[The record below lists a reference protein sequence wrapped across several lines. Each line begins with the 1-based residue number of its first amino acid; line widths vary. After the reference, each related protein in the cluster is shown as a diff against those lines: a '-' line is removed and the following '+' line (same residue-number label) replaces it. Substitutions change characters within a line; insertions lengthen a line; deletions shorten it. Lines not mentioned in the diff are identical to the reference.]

1 MAVLIDVGILVLC
14 ATIAGV
20 LANRVRVPPVL
31 GLLLIGAIVGP
42 NFLALVSQS
51 DTVELFSE
59 IGATLLLFA
68 IGVEF
73 SMSKLAK
80 LGIRVLG
87 IAVAKLAVIFFLS
100 FQLAS
105 LLGFSSI
112 GALYVGAIL
121 AITSTALMI
130 KIVEQKALLSREE
143 VPLLIATLIIE
154 DLFAVF
160 AMAVFSGLGDG
171 GASTRGLAYSITFSI
186 LALIVAYAVLMKVLG
201 WVLDYFIKYQA
212 AETTTLLALG
222 VGVGF
227 SYFAQIIG
235 LAPSI
240 GAFLAGSMI
249 ASLPKGTLLEKSIHP
264 FVLAFSSIFFLSIGM
279 LINFSS
285 IQQNLLVIAVLVI
298 ANLLFKFMGTYSSTY
313 LFGFS
318 SKQSFFAGLA
328 MLPVGEFSLL
338 IAKQGTPVVGF
349 DLIGF
354 TSATV
359 FFSTLASALLI
370 GKFESLNNLFVRFVP
385 KPVRNTAVEASYS
398 FSEAISSIDSA
409 GKTSFGAVRQ
419 NLRFWVA
426 GVIALVFGALA
437 KFIPALAQARML
449 GFTITQLAMLAAA
462 LSFAFGIHKS
472 VVWMA
477 RSQTKSVERFSKI
490 VSLLAFML
498 VLPFIAS
505 SFESGAGRQTETVLL
520 MFAGIITLYALYSV
534 TQKNKGSAAGRE
546 RGVLFFKK

>member
-87 IAVAKLAVIFFLS
+87 IAIAKLAIVFFLS

-105 LLGFSSI
+105 LLGFSNI
-112 GALYVGAIL
+112 GALYIGAIL

-130 KIVEQKALLSREE
+130 KIVEQKALLSRDE

-160 AMAVFSGLGDG
+160 ALAVFSGLGDG

-186 LALIVAYAVLMKVLG
+186 LALIAAYAVVMKVLG

-227 SYFAQIIG
+227 SYFAQLIG

-249 ASLPKGTLLEKSIHP
+249 ASMPKGSLLEKSIHP
-264 FVLAFSSIFFLSIGM
+264 FVLAFSSIFFLSVGM

-285 IQQNLLVIAVLVI
+285 LQQNLLVIGVLVI
-298 ANLLFKFMGTYSSTY
+298 ANLLFKFIGTYSSTY

-318 SKQSFFAGLA
+318 SKQSFFAGMA

-359 FFSTLASALLI
+359 FFSTLATALWLD
-370 GKFESLNNLFVRFVP
+370 KFESLNNLFVRFVP
-385 KPVRNTAVEASYS
+385 KPLRNTAVEASYS

-419 NLRFWVA
+419 NLRYWVV
-426 GVIALVFGALA
+426 GVIALIFGAVA
-437 KFIPALAQARML
+437 KFTPALAQVKIL
-449 GFTITQLAMLAAA
+449 GLAITQLAMLAAA
-462 LSFAFGIHKS
+462 LAFAFGIHKS
-472 VVWMA
+472 IVWMA
-477 RSQTKSVERFSKI
+477 RTPTKSVERFSKT
-490 VSLLAFML
+490 VSLMVFML

-505 SFESGAGRQTETVLL
+505 SFGSGAGQAEIVLL
-520 MFAGIITLYALYSV
+520 TFAGAIALYVLYS
-534 TQKNKGSAAGRE
+534 SAGKRTAEKKE

>member
-419 NLRFWVA
+419 NLRFWAA
-426 GVIALVFGALA
+426 GVLALVFGAMA
-437 KFIPALAQARML
+437 KFVPALAQARML

>member
-1 MAVLIDVGILVLC
+1 MAVLVDVGILVLC
-14 ATIAGV
+14 ATVAGV
-20 LANRVRVPPVL
+20 IANRFRVPPVL

-51 DTVELFSE
+51 ETVELFSE

-87 IAVAKLAVIFFLS
+87 IAVAKLAIIFFLS

-105 LLGFSSI
+105 LLGFSNV
-112 GALYVGAIL
+112 GALYIGAIL

-130 KIVEQKALLSREE
+130 KIVEQKNYLSRGE
-143 VPLLIATLIIE
+143 VPILIATLIIE

-160 AMAVFSGLGDG
+160 ALAVFSGLGDG
-171 GASTRGLAYSITFSI
+171 GVSTRTLAYSITVSV
-186 LALIVAYAVLMKVLG
+186 LALIAAYVVVMKILG

-227 SYFAQIIG
+227 SYFAQLIG

-249 ASLPKGTLLEKSIHP
+249 ASLPKGSLLEKSIHP

-285 IQQNLLVIAVLVI
+285 VQQNAIVIAILI
-298 ANLLFKFMGTYSSTY
+298 MANLLFKFAGTYSSTY

-318 SKQSFFAGLA
+318 SRQSFFSGLA

-338 IAKQGTPVVGF
+338 IAKQGNAAVGF

-359 FFSTLASALLI
+359 FFSTLATALWLD
-370 GKFESLNNLFVRFVP
+370 KFERLNDLFVKLIP
-385 KPVRNTAVEASYS
+385 TPARNTAVNASFA

-419 NLRFWVA
+419 NSRFWAA
-426 GVIALVFGALA
+426 GIIALVFGAVA
-437 KFIPALAQARML
+437 RFAPALADVKIV
-449 GFTITQLAMLAAA
+449 GFTLTQLAMLAAA
-462 LSFAFGIHKS
+462 LAFSFGIQKS
-472 VVWMA
+472 IVWMA
-477 RSQTKSVERFSKI
+477 KTQTKSVERFSRV
-490 VSLLAFML
+490 VSLTVFML
-498 VLPFIAS
+498 ILPFIAS
-505 SFESGAGRQTETVLL
+505 SFQSGTGQAEIVLL
-520 MFAGIITLYALYSV
+520 TFAGAIALYVLYSS
-534 TQKNKGSAAGRE
+534 TRKKEGSKE
-546 RGVLFFKK
+546 KGVLFFKK

>member
-1 MAVLIDVGILVLC
+1 MAVLVEVGILVLC
-14 ATIAGV
+14 ATVAGV
-20 LANRVRVPPVL
+20 IANRFRVPPVL
-31 GLLLIGAIVGP
+31 GLLLIGALVGP
-42 NFLALVSQS
+42 NFLAFVSQS

-87 IAVAKLAVIFFLS
+87 IAIAKLAIVFFLS

-105 LLGFSSI
+105 LLGFTNI
-112 GALYVGAIL
+112 GALYIGAIL

-130 KIVEQKALLSREE
+130 KIVEQKNFLARDE
-143 VPLLIATLIIE
+143 VPILIATLIIE

-160 AMAVFSGLGDG
+160 ALAVFSGLGDG
-171 GASTRGLAYSITFSI
+171 GVSTRGLAYSITFSV
-186 LALIVAYAVLMKVLG
+186 LALIAAYAVLMKILG

-212 AETTTLLALG
+212 AETMTLLALG

-227 SYFAQIIG
+227 SYFAQLIG

-249 ASLPKGTLLEKSIHP
+249 ASLPKGSLLEKSIHP
-264 FVLAFSSIFFLSIGM
+264 FALAFSSIFFLSIGM

-285 IQQNLLVIAVLVI
+285 IQQNLWVIAILVI
-298 ANLLFKFMGTYSSTY
+298 ANLLFKFLGSYSSTY
-313 LFGFS
+313 MFGFS
-318 SKQSFFAGLA
+318 SKQAFFAGIA

-338 IAKQGTPVVGF
+338 IAKQGNPVVGF
-349 DLIGF
+349 DLIGL

-359 FFSTLASALLI
+359 FFSTLASALWLD
-370 GKFESLNNLFVRFVP
+370 KFESLNSLFVRFIP
-385 KPVRNTAVEASYS
+385 IQARNTAINISFG
-398 FSEAISSIDSA
+398 FSEAISSINSA

-419 NLRFWVA
+419 NLRFWAA
-426 GVIALVFGALA
+426 GILALVFGAITQ
-437 KFIPALAQARML
+437 FIPALVEVKIV

-462 LSFAFGIHKS
+462 LAFAFGIQKS
-472 VVWMA
+472 IVWMA
-477 RSQTKSVERFSKI
+477 KARDKNVERFSRV
-490 VSLLAFML
+490 VSLTAFML
-498 VLPFIAS
+498 ILPFIAS
-505 SFESGAGRQTETVLL
+505 SFQSGAGQAETILL
-520 MFAGIITLYALYSV
+520 TFAGAIALYVLYSSS
-534 TQKNKGSAAGRE
+534 KKARE
-546 RGVLFFKK
+546 RNKEKGVLFFKK

>member
-534 TQKNKGSAAGRE
+534 TQKNKGSAGRE